1 MKINQ
6 GIANEISRWFLFV
19 LLFVVLGGGFLS
31 FGLWMLLEGELI
43 GLLIILYA
51 FFLDISNGCGFLFS
65 GFRFVVGSR
74 YICSRVPENKALF
87 LG

>member
-31 FGLWMLLEGELI
+31 FGLWMLLVGEWI

-51 FFLDISNGCGFLFS
+51 FFWIYLMTVGFYSL
-65 GFRFVVGSR
+65 
-74 YICSRVPENKALF
+74 AQF
-87 LG
+87 LADQCFPRAD